1 MSTLKVDV
9 GPAHEV
15 FKALGCEARIRIV
28 RTLRERALCV
38 GALAARLQMTE
49 SAVSQH
55 LRVLRTAG
63 LVVSD
68 KRANFV
74 HYSLSPRA
82 REICEAA
89 VREVLGRAVE
99 AD

>member
-1 MSTLKVDV
+1 MPPRDTEAAQ
-9 GPAHEV
+9 AHDV
-15 FKALGCEARIRIV
+15 FKALGSQPRIRIV
-28 RTLRERALCV
+28 RALRDRALCV
-38 GALAARLQMTE
+38 GALAARLEMTE

-74 HYSLSPRA
+74 HYALSPQAGWR
-82 REICEAA
+82 CEAA
-89 VREVLGRAVE
+89 MREVLGEPDRE
-99 AD
+99 